1 MKISYGI
8 ACITG
13 DKRVVIIKKRHSY
26 AFVDW
31 VSQIN
36 YESNLSRN
44 LLDYMSVNEKNLLFK
59 LDFTTIAEEVGLFN
73 PRKAHQSSKYYS
85 RQLAFTNAFLQD
97 GGAKLHH
104 WLNES
109 LFLFKDN
116 YEIPKGRKHK
126 TERPLDAAVREFQE
140 ETNISR
146 RDYTIIP
153 IRPHVITFYDAGQ
166 KYQYVYYIAVAT
178 NLKLSIS
185 FKNKEQIKEVASIHQ
200 FNLEELKSF
209 DKNLYKIYSI
219 ILKRLKNKKI
229 KYPIQ
234 T

>member
-13 DKRVVIIKKRHSY
+13 DKKVVIIKKRHSY

-36 YESNLSRN
+36 YESSLARN
-44 LLDYMSVNEKNLLFK
+44 LLDYMSISEKNLIYK
-59 LDFTTIAEEVGLFN
+59 LDFTTLADEVGLYN
-73 PRKAHQSSKYYS
+73 PRKNHQVSKYYS

-109 LFLFKDN
+109 LFLFKEN
-116 YEIPKGRKHK
+116 YEIPKGRKIK
-126 TERPLDAAVREFQE
+126 SESSLDAAIREFQE

-146 RDYTIIP
+146 KSYNIIN
-153 IRPHVITFYDAGQ
+153 IRPHIVTFYDAGQ
-166 KYQYVYYIAVAT
+166 KYQYVYYIAFADS
-178 NLKLSIS
+178 LKLSIS

-209 DKNLYKIYSI
+209 DKNLHKIYAI
-219 ILKRLKNKKI
+219 ILKRLKNKKL
-229 KYPIQ
+229 KH
-234 T
+234 